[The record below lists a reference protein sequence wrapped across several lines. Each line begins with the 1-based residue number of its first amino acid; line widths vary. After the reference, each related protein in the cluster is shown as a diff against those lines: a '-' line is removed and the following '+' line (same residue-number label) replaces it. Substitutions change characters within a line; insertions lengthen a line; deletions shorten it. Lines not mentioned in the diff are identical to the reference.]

1 MPNDPRALFSDAP
14 ISPCTGVCRLDGRGY
29 CMGCQRS
36 MGEIARWGTM
46 PDTERLYLMRVILPA
61 RKGS

>member
-1 MPNDPRALFSDAP
+1 M
-14 ISPCTGVCRLDGRGY
+14 CRLDGRGY

-46 PDTERLYLMRVILPA
+46 HDTERMYLMNVVLPT
-61 RKGS
+61 RKVS